1 MQWVD
6 VAQAEEMEKFRPR
19 ILNQVARVA
28 EGPELIALGTAKGP
42 MRLTPRVRAV
52 SAASTMILVA
62 VPPAPTIKPVCSLE
76 ISCASRPASLIAS
89 SMATWA

>member
-1 MQWVD
+1 
-6 VAQAEEMEKFRPR
+6 
-19 ILNQVARVA
+19 
-28 EGPELIALGTAKGP
+28 
-42 MRLTPRVRAV
+42 
-52 SAASTMILVA
+52 